1 MSFSLSQATIP
12 VITQMLTSLRHVVD
26 CASAHC
32 TENKID
38 PHALLTARLF
48 PNMWTFTK
56 QVQAASTW
64 GCNMAG
70 RLAQVDVPQ
79 FADDEKS
86 FDELKARLDRS
97 LAFIGSVDTAAIDAS
112 VDRVITFT
120 AGPNTRKLRGK
131 DYLLHQSYPHFFFHC
146 TTAYDI
152 LRTNGVNLAKRD
164 YMGLPPGLI
173 ND

>member
-1 MSFSLSQATIP
+1 MSFALSDACVP
-12 VITQMLTSLRHVVD
+12 VISQMLTSLRHVVER
-26 CASAHC
+26 AQQHC
-32 TENKID
+32 EENKID
-38 PHALLTARLF
+38 PNALLSARLF
-48 PNMWTFTK
+48 PNMWSFTK

-70 RLAQVDVPQ
+70 RLANVDVPK
-79 FADDEKS
+79 FADDETT
-86 FDELKARLDRS
+86 FEALKARLDKA
-97 LAFIGSVDTAAIDAS
+97 LAFINSVDNATIDAS

-120 AGPNTRKLRGK
+120 AGPNTRKLKGK

-152 LRTNGVNLAKRD
+152 LRTNGVQLAKRD
-164 YMGLPPGLI
+164 FMGLLPGLT

>member
-1 MSFSLSQATIP
+1 MSFSLSQACVP

-26 CASAHC
+26 SASTHC
-32 TENKID
+32 SEHKID
-38 PHALLTARLF
+38 PAALLSARLF

-70 RLAQVDVPQ
+70 RLANVDVPH

-86 FDELKARLDRS
+86 FDDLKARLDRA
-97 LAFIGSVDTAAIDAS
+97 LAFIQSVDSAAIDAS
-112 VDRVITFT
+112 VERVITFT
-120 AGPNTRKLRGK
+120 AGPNTRKLKGK

-152 LRTNGVNLAKRD
+152 LRTNGVQLAKRD
-164 YMGLPPGLI
+164 FMGIPPGLI
-173 ND
+173 TD